1 MDTHV
6 ILGHT
11 DDDDE
16 CQERGVL
23 SSLEAVKWDLG
34 RRCGGLR

>member
-1 MDTHV
+1 MDMHV
-6 ILGHT
+6 IEGHA
-11 DDDDE
+11 DDDG

-34 RRCGGLR
+34 RRCGGLG